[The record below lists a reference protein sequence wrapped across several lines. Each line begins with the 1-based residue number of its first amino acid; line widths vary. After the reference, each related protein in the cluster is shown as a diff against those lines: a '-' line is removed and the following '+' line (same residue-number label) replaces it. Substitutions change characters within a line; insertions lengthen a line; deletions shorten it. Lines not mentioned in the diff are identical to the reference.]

1 MSEPDTTA
9 ARALLVIDVQNDF
22 MEGGALGI
30 ANASAIL
37 PFVNERIVSGEY
49 ACIVATQDMHPED
62 HVSFG
67 LWPKHCVQFTRGA
80 ELHPGLARDAVDL
93 IWRKGL
99 DPKVDSYGA
108 FKDNEGRATQLAE
121 LLRAKG
127 ITRVD
132 IVGLATDYCVGNTAL
147 QAAEHFQTRVLLRGC
162 KGVGLQAQDIPAM
175 LGRMRQAGVVLME
188 S

>member
-1 MSEPDTTA
+1 MNESNSKTT
-9 ARALLVIDVQNDF
+9 RALLVIDVQNDF
-22 MEGGALGI
+22 MEGGSLGI
-30 ANASAIL
+30 ANASSIL

-49 ACIVATQDMHPED
+49 ALVVATQDMHPEG

-67 LWPKHCVQFTRGA
+67 LWPRHCVQFTRGA
-80 ELHPGLARDAVDL
+80 ELHPGLASDCVDL

-99 DPKVDSYGA
+99 DARVDSYGA
-108 FKDNEGRATQLAE
+108 FKDNEGRSSQLAD

-127 ITRVD
+127 IATVD

-162 KGVGLQAQDIPAM
+162 KGVGLQARDIPEM
-175 LGRMRQAGVVLME
+175 LDRMRQAGVKLIE
-188 S
+188 G